1 VSRFLL
7 LVGSGLLLSACG
19 GVDPID
25 QTLDQTLWNLTS
37 IEGADIDVLPAAS
50 IGFGEGEMGGT
61 TGCNTIGG
69 AFRVVPNSDT
79 ISIGPLRSSLAACPS
94 QGLAGRERAMMASLQ
109 SAARYEVTTQGLEL
123 KDATGQ
129 VLSMYEAVE
138 PELAGTTWDVIGY
151 NTGTQ
156 AVRSVVNGTTLTLEF
171 DEAGKAGGSSGCN
184 TYDGPYTTS
193 GDYSVVG
200 GQPVTIGPIAS
211 TKMACVEPD
220 GVMEQE
226 SQFLAA
232 LTSSGLWRLVGA
244 NLELRGVDGA
254 LQVSAAPSG

>member
-1 VSRFLL
+1 
-7 LVGSGLLLSACG
+7 
-19 GVDPID
+19 
-25 QTLDQTLWNLTS
+25 
-37 IEGADIDVLPAAS
+37 
-50 IGFGEGEMGGT
+50 
-61 TGCNTIGG
+61 
-69 AFRVVPNSDT
+69 
-79 ISIGPLRSSLAACPS
+79 
-94 QGLAGRERAMMASLQ
+94 MMASLQ

-129 VLSMYEAVE
+129 VLSMYEVVE